1 MTIRTSRQL
10 YFRLLSYVKPY
21 RWAFAGA
28 ILGMLVTGA
37 TNGVLVAY
45 LEPLINKLFVERDAA
60 MMVLIP
66 LGIVVIFFVSGVA
79 SFVSGY
85 GMQWV
90 GNKLMLD
97 LRREMFAKLV
107 RLPVS
112 YYDVHTSGSLMSR
125 IANDVTGVTAASTSA
140 LTALVRDSAT
150 LIGVLVVMLS
160 KNWKLTV
167 AIFIIVPPIAF
178 VVRQFGVRLRNIS
191 RESQRANGMILDA
204 LDESISA
211 QRVVKVF
218 GGHAAEESRFSKAAN
233 RVRQIN
239 MKHSA
244 AAAANAPITQ
254 MIVAIAIALLL
265 YFAALQSEASDAT
278 VGGFVSFIVAAVML
292 LEPLKRLT
300 GVNEHL
306 QRGLA
311 AAESVFGLIDEV
323 PETDSGTIALGE
335 VRGDLAFE
343 AVRLQYRADG
353 RMALDGVSLQIK
365 AGETIALVGSTGS
378 GKTSMI
384 HLIARFYEPQSGR
397 VLIDGHDIS
406 TITLPSL
413 RAQIALV
420 SQDIRLFND
429 TVAANI
435 AYGVNASAA
444 QEDIIAAAKAA
455 HAWEFID
462 TLPQGLA
469 TPIGENGAQLSGGQR
484 QRLAI
489 ARALLKNAR
498 ILLLDEATSALDTE
512 SERLVQAALEKLMHG
527 RTTIVVAHR
536 LSTVEKAHRIVVLD
550 KGKIAEIG
558 SHAQLLAQSGLY
570 ANLYRMQFAEAREA
584 PSPSSRAQ

>member
-1 MTIRTSRQL
+1 MSIQTSRQL

-28 ILGMLVTGA
+28 ILGMLVAGA
-37 TNGVLVAY
+37 TNGVLVYY
-45 LEPLINKLFVERDAA
+45 LRLVIDKLFVEHDAA
-60 MMVLIP
+60 LMVLIP

-90 GNKLMLD
+90 GNRLMLD

-107 RLPVS
+107 RLPVR

-125 IANDVTGVTAASTSA
+125 ITNDVTGVTAASTSA
-140 LTALVRDSAT
+140 LTAVVRDSTT
-150 LIGVLVVMLS
+150 LIGSLVVMFNL
-160 KNWKLTV
+160 NWKLTLG
-167 AIFIIVPPIAF
+167 IFIVVPPIAF
-178 VVRQFGVRLRNIS
+178 VVRQFSLRLRNIS

-218 GGHAAEESRFSKAAN
+218 GGHAAEESRFAKAAN
-233 RVRQIN
+233 RVRQFN

-265 YFAALQSEASDAT
+265 YFAALQSEASGAT
-278 VGGFVSFIVAAVML
+278 VGGFMSYIAATMMM
-292 LEPLKRLT
+292 LEPLKRIT

-311 AAESVFGLIDEV
+311 AAESVFGLIDEA
-323 PETDSGTIALGE
+323 PEPDSGTIALGE
-335 VRGDLAFE
+335 VRGDLEFE

-353 RMALDGVSLQIK
+353 RMALDGVSLRVK
-365 AGETIALVGSTGS
+365 AGETVALVGSTGS

-406 TITLPSL
+406 TVTLPSL

-435 AYGVNASAA
+435 AYGANAGAA

-455 HAWEFID
+455 HAWEFIE

-512 SERLVQAALEKLMHG
+512 SERLVQTALEKLMHG

-536 LSTVEKAHRIVVLD
+536 LSTIEKADRIVVLD
-550 KGKIAEIG
+550 HGTIIESG
-558 SHAQLLAQSGLY
+558 SHAELLARGSAY
-570 ANLYRMQFAEAREA
+570 AKLHQLQFRTNKA
-584 PSPSSRAQ
+584 